1 MVLSKNKITKPTRLR
16 LKIRAFVVVL
26 PCYEKNN
33 RKKSLFSFQR
43 LIGVAKLEWA
53 GGVREWAIFRF
64 RKHRYSRFFFLC
76 PVLSSEGKKNCF
88 LFSFHLTMSWLRKIR
103 LPYCTPAYVRAL
115 AWQNATIT
123 LKGTV
128 TTR

>member
-26 PCYEKNN
+26 PCYEKNS

-64 RKHRYSRFFFLC
+64 TKHLYSRFYFLC
-76 PVLSSEGKKNCF
+76 PVLSSEGKKSVFF
-88 LFSFHLTMSWLRKIR
+88 LASILTMSWLRNIR
-103 LPYCTPAYVRAL
+103 LPYCTPAYVSAL
-115 AWQNATIT
+115 AWQNV
-123 LKGTV
+123 KGTV

>member
-1 MVLSKNKITKPTRLR
+1 
-16 LKIRAFVVVL
+16 
-26 PCYEKNN
+26 
-33 RKKSLFSFQR
+33 
-43 LIGVAKLEWA
+43 
-53 GGVREWAIFRF
+53 
-64 RKHRYSRFFFLC
+64 
-76 PVLSSEGKKNCF
+76 
-88 LFSFHLTMSWLRKIR
+88 MSWLRKIR